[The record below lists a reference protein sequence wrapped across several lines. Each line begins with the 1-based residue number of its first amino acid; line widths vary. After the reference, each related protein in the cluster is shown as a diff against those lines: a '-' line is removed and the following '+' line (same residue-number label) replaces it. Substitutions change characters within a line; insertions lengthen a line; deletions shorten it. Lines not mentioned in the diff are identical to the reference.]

1 MWRWDQCLS
10 TETTPFIMKSLLLFT
25 VIKSQVRNYMW
36 HTHTR
41 YYMNNKAPY
50 YQRVICKYT
59 TWKSNRNLKEETFR
73 SFVSGRNQK
82 KTFSVRCSLAL
93 ICVLTLVTGLME
105 LTDAGLF
112 LFLALRWFS
121 RRFRVFVWLL
131 AGLLCA
137 AAAAGWLQVQILHH
151 LLVLIFRR
159 VEDVCRWDGRRFF
172 CWRGRLNRLWVWR
185 ICRAA
190 V

>member
-25 VIKSQVRNYMW
+25 VIKS
-36 HTHTR
+36 HTR
-41 YYMNNKAPY
+41 YYINNTAAY
-50 YQRVICKYT
+50 HQRVICKYT
-59 TWKSNRNLKEETFR
+59 TWKSYRNLKEETFR

-105 LTDAGLF
+105 LTDAGVF

-121 RRFRVFVWLL
+121 RRFRVFVRLL

-159 VEDVCRWDGRRFF
+159 VEDVCRGDGRRFF